1 MWIVQYKP
9 NNANQAWSTLGRYGS
24 EASSLHN
31 ATRIAAR
38 YFMVRGI
45 GQDGRVIW
53 SG

>member
-31 ATRIAAR
+31 ATRTAVR
-38 YFMVRGI
+38 DFMVRVV
-45 GQDGRVIW
+45 GQAGRVIG